1 MPDTIAEL
9 TRQVRD
15 IDTKILA
22 LQVDA
27 AAKGI
32 DPVRNDP
39 QHTYGDLL
47 ADWLTVRYALNQAE
61 KGANA

>member
-9 TRQVRD
+9 TRQVQA

-32 DPVRNDP
+32 DPVRSDP

-47 ADWLTVRYALNQAE
+47 ADWMDARYALNEAE
-61 KGANA
+61 KGASA